1 MEKKRMMTAAER
13 HDHYLPLA
21 QAILEGI
28 ACSKEWAEESG
39 WDKGIAHYLDKMEWH
54 AHYYA
59 GDMEC
64 GEIKDR
70 EDMLADIFD
79 EYLYAAKYVNEKT
92 EVTPMII
99 WEYDDD
105 LLLVGIP
112 KYTDCTRCL
121 LRYKCEK
128 DERCSEEYGKII
140 ILTAEDTEPGEWE
153 MHEEDWKIAEAVG
166 VFRKVPEH
174 WELMYKEALDK

>member
-1 MEKKRMMTAAER
+1 MRDIKILKGEERMN
-13 HDHYLPLA
+13 HYLPLA
-21 QAILEGI
+21 QAVLEGI
-28 ACSKEWAEESG
+28 GMKTEWAHETG
-39 WDKGIAHYLDKMEWH
+39 WDREVAHYLDEMEWEAHDH
-54 AHYYA
+54 AN
-59 GDMEC
+59 DMEC
-64 GEIKDR
+64 GEVKDR

-79 EYLYAAKYVNEKT
+79 DYLYGALYTNEKT

-121 LRYKCEK
+121 LSGKCEK
-128 DERCSEEYGKII
+128 DERCGKEYGKII

-153 MHEEDWKIAEAVG
+153 MHQRDWELAEAVG
-166 VFRKVPEH
+166 VFQKVPEH
-174 WELMYKEALDK
+174 WELMYKEALDR